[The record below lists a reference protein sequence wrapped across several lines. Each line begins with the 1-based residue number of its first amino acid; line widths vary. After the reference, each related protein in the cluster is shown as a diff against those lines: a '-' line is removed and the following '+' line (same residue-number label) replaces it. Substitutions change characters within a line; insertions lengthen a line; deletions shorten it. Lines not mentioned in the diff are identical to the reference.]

1 MIKINLQEIKNGKKN
16 RNESKIEFMTIYA
29 YTRVNIRPIDLQS
42 GTDSTIELIGIEAF
56 IRYAFKNAIHCDLQ
70 FKNIRK
76 KRKFVEK
83 SIHKKKLIR
92 SNIRTR

>member
-16 RNESKIEFMTIYA
+16 RNESKIEFIYA

-42 GTDSTIELIGIEAF
+42 GTDSTIELIEIEAF

-92 SNIRTR
+92 SNIRTS

>member
-1 MIKINLQEIKNGKKN
+1 MQEIKNGKKN

-83 SIHKKKLIR
+83 SIHKKLIR